1 MDTELVHPF
10 SPTLS
15 EDGQATTTVVEDIPK
30 QAGSPDNDENK
41 PTAPPAEMM
50 LAPQPQER
58 VKSGNQPILL
68 VGNFIVHTTAS
79 LKLSFTQ

>member
-15 EDGQATTTVVEDIPK
+15 EESQATTTLVEDIPE
-30 QAGSPDNDENK
+30 QTGSPENDDNK
-41 PTAPPAEMM
+41 PTAPPAELM

-58 VKSGNQPILL
+58 VKSGDQPALKE
-68 VGNFIVHTTAS
+68 FYSTHKS
-79 LKLSFTQ
+79 LFKTVFTQ